1 MRRDR
6 QAETEARCRLDGSD
20 SLEFFHGTLSSA
32 EPCLSSLIFEHKKTD
47 GRRDWRVVEQIDIG
61 SLQEMTIRLACTK
74 KI

>member
-1 MRRDR
+1 
-6 QAETEARCRLDGSD
+6 
-20 SLEFFHGTLSSA
+20 
-32 EPCLSSLIFEHKKTD
+32 LSSLIFEHKKTD